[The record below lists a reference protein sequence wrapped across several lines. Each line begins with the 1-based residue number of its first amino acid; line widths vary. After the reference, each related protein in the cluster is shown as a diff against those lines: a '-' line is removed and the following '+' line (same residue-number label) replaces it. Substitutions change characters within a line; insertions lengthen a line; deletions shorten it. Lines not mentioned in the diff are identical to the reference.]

1 MLVFSERLTDRT
13 MGDLVKLFKAL
24 SDPTRLEILVR
35 LSDGD
40 LCVGALAYRLGV
52 THSAVSQHLRVLREA
67 GLVEGQRRGPRVHY
81 AVRREQV
88 RAASEQ
94 VSEWLSRLGAQPDER
109 GAAGA
114 VHARRARPRR
124 VESAA
129 RR

>member
-1 MLVFSERLTDRT
+1 MLVFSERLTGRT
-13 MGDLVKLFKAL
+13 MGELVKLFKAL

-67 GLVEGQRRGPRVHY
+67 GLVDGQRRGPRVHY

-94 VSEWLSRLGAQPDER
+94 VSEWLNRLGAQPDER
-109 GAAGA
+109 CAAGA

-124 VESAA
+124 AESAA